1 MSRRV
6 FDKLHEE
13 LSLARNELYPRYELW
28 QSVGEYGYDAENL
41 QPKEAANWCR
51 DNGHL
56 TLAGKMG
63 TYNPDLD
70 TPEEIMTRMFEG
82 LRPSD

>member
-1 MSRRV
+1 MSRKV

-28 QSVGEYGYDAENL
+28 VSVGEYGYDAEDL
-41 QPKEAANWCR
+41 QPEEASNWCR

-56 TLAGKMG
+56 GVAAKIRNYDPNLE
-63 TYNPDLD
+63 
-70 TPEEIMTRMFEG
+70 TPEDIMDRLTRG
-82 LRPSD
+82 LS

>member
-6 FDKLHEE
+6 FNKLHEE

-28 QSVGEYGYDAENL
+28 ISVGEYGYNQDDL
-41 QPKEAANWCR
+41 KPSEAANWCR

-56 TLAGKMG
+56 TLAGKMSK
-63 TYNPDLD
+63 YNPDLA
-70 TPEEIMTRMFEG
+70 TPEEIMGRIIEG
-82 LRPSD
+82 LRPSE